1 MPHAQADPFLHQNEP
16 SRESIICG
24 KAGDWWRKRALIMLN
39 LLHKTRQNGC
49 AKYARMV
56 NGTESTYAYDRQ
68 RE

>member
-1 MPHAQADPFLHQNEP
+1 MHKLPPPLRQNQP
-16 SRESIICG
+16 SRESFFCG
-24 KAGDWWRKRALIMLN
+24 KVSGWWAKRALIMLN